1 MKFKSISLLLFTAL
15 CAFGI
20 SCGEPA
26 EEGSIQENKDFYP
39 VSAHIHSELA
49 LIDSLPVAVFL
60 YREEDGR
67 KDTTIVDKQAF
78 RVLAEAIPQPD
89 ITKEPLKKSYTE
101 SVYMDATLNLVTMSY
116 APKSESGEIRKIDV
130 YINPDT
136 EKVKRIYVEKR
147 LSGGDSTIVR
157 KIVWTSGQQ
166 LQVTSLVTREGQQE
180 KVIQEKYSWGMQ

>member
-1 MKFKSISLLLFTAL
+1 MKFKSMSLLLLTAL
-15 CAFGI
+15 CAYSV
-20 SCGEPA
+20 SCGDSA
-26 EEGSIQENKDFYP
+26 EQASVQENKDFYP

-60 YREEDGR
+60 YRDEEGR
-67 KDTTIVDKQAF
+67 KDTSIVDKQVFRAF
-78 RVLAEAIPQPD
+78 AEAIPQPD
-89 ITKEPLKKSYTE
+89 ITREPLKKSYTE

-116 APKSESGEIRKIDV
+116 TPKTESGEIRKIDV

-136 EKVKRIYVEKR
+136 ENVKRIYVEKR